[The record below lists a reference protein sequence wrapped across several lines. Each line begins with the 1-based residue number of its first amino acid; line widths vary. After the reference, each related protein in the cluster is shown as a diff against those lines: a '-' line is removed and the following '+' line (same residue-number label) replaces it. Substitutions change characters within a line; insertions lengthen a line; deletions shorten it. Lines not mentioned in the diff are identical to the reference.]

1 MSNGID
7 LVEMNK
13 RPHKFN
19 TDLLQKRL
27 IEKRVCAFINKKTQF
42 LDN

>member
-13 RPHKFN
+13 RPHQFDM
-19 TDLLQKRL
+19 DLLQKRL
-27 IEKRVCAFINKKTQF
+27 IEKRVF
-42 LDN
+42 D